1 MQTTDTESTEF
12 ANSMAAIRSKVEKLN
27 QSREQGTLHHHQ
39 CIDELTSHLRNT
51 QLKNV
56 NDSKIASPTRSETPT
71 SFVTVIEVKDPSP
84 IQTSIA
90 TSPTST
96 SISIAANDSAD
107 SKPEPT
113 TPAPTLP
120 TQQQQRSS
128 PLQQHQQQSEESKEE
143 TQATVAEKNEENNA
157 SPVQNVEIRRKIPPR
172 YGRYY
177 HLHLLSFIQIFICL
191 FYKLHIEFDSDVLQA
206 TAKGSTSCWPRARY
220 TNHNH

>member
-1 MQTTDTESTEF
+1 
-12 ANSMAAIRSKVEKLN
+12 MAAIRSKVEKLN

-39 CIDELTSHLRNT
+39 CIDELTSHLRNA
-51 QLKNV
+51 QHRNV
-56 NDSKIASPTRSETPT
+56 VDDTKIASPTRSETPT

-96 SISIAANDSAD
+96 SISIAASDNAD

-120 TQQQQRSS
+120 QQQQQQRAT
-128 PLQQHQQQSEESKEE
+128 QQQEEPKED
-143 TQATVAEKNEENNA
+143 TQSTVTVEKNEENNA

-172 YGRYY
+172 YAQQ
-177 HLHLLSFIQIFICL
+177 SFMFV
-191 FYKLHIEFDSDVLQA
+191 F
-206 TAKGSTSCWPRARY
+206 
-220 TNHNH
+220 